1 MKVYKGVTKQYT
13 ETFNTEHSMYFQTLE
28 SAKEYIERT
37 LKSMQKLCDVKVSPI
52 FRNEG
57 NTHFLRFDVKRK
69 GFPQTTVSFKA
80 LERMLESDYTFE
92 IPFAIVEIDVH

>member
-1 MKVYKGVTKQYT
+1 MKIYKGVTKQYT

-69 GFPQTTVSFKA
+69 GLPQTTVSFKA